1 MGNEYVWP
9 LVTVLIITY
18 NRPVEIRRTIQALL
32 DKLHYPWDRLLWV
45 LCDDGSPEGYVQ
57 SIVND
62 FPEIHFTLSV
72 TDRGGWAANVNRGRD
87 YCTTNYIF
95 YCEDDFLAL
104 SEIDLMRGVTLLE
117 RVDDLGMVRYDGIE
131 GHDLNLEQ
139 RWVTPTQFGTLHYLR
154 IRKDSP
160 HLNVYSNRPHLEHE
174 RSRAAYGAYQ
184 TGFRL
189 ALTEENYAYKV
200 KTTPGPDVCLLP
212 RYIEAQFA
220 HIGKTWQ
227 GTPDDIYK

>member
-1 MGNEYVWP
+1 MSNDFIWP
-9 LVTVLIITY
+9 MITILLITY
-18 NRPVEIRRTIQALL
+18 NRPMEIRKVIRALTEKL
-32 DKLHYPWDRLLWV
+32 LYPRDKLLWV
-45 LCDDGSPEGYVQ
+45 ICDDGSPQGYVQ
-57 SIVND
+57 SVVND
-62 FPEIHFTLSV
+62 FPEIHFVRSITN
-72 TDRGGWAANVNRGRD
+72 RGGWAANVNQGRS

-104 SEIDLMRGVTLLE
+104 SEIDLMHGVALLE
-117 RVDDLGMVRYDGIE
+117 LVPDLGIVRYDGIE

-139 RWVTPTQFGTLHYLR
+139 RWVIPTQTPSLHYLR

-189 ALTEENYAYKV
+189 ALTEENYAYRVKV
-200 KTTPGPDVCLLP
+200 TPGPDVCLLP

-227 GTPDDIYK
+227 GTADDIYK